1 MIALAHGRDGRANGV
16 FAMDGETMPAE
27 PKLSPNLSRAAV
39 AEADSLADLDVTV
52 RVELGRAILPPDEL
66 SKVQDGHVIPLDAQ
80 PDDPVQVFINDRF
93 VARGRL
99 VIVDDRFCVEVSEV
113 VANISFDGDEETP

>member
-1 MIALAHGRDGRANGV
+1 
-16 FAMDGETMPAE
+16 MPAE